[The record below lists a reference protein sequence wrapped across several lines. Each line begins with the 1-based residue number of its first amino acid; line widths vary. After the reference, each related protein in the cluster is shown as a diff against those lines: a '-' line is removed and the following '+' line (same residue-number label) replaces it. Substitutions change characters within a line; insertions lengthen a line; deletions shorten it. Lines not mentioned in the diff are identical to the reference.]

1 MHYFVTVG
9 TGRIQVGQSEYV
21 TGDNCLFVTNQSL
34 NVDPR
39 DPYQCVKI
47 SKQICSVTG
56 AINAPTLIFV

>member
-9 TGRIQVGQSEYV
+9 TGRIQVGQDEYV

-39 DPYQCVKI
+39 NPHRCVKI
-47 SKQICSVTG
+47 SKQILSVTG